1 MSISAA
7 IKAVGGDAPVIQ
19 TAIDAWNSN
28 ASRLIDLGINN
39 DFRRAMLIGQCG
51 HESAHFKHRFENL
64 NYSGSGLWR
73 VFRKYFKSEAEAAKF
88 HRQPERIANRVYSDR
103 NGNGNEASGEGW
115 KYRGRGYLQ
124 LTGKANYKTYGKL
137 LEIDLVND
145 PDKAADPEICW
156 LIAAQFCGRVKRS
169 GRTLL
174 DWVDA
179 PDPDVVM
186 VTLGINGGRHGLADR
201 KILTAKALAA
211 LTGDAPTSEWQALL
225 LNAGFNPG
233 PVDGLDGPKTR
244 TAQKDA
250 ERQFGLT
257 GKDLL
262 KRLRSLA

>member
-7 IKAVGGDAPVIQ
+7 IKAVGGEAPVIQ
-19 TAIDAWNSN
+19 TAIDSWNEN
-28 ASRLIDLGINN
+28 ESRLVNLGINN
-39 DFRRAMLIGQCG
+39 DFRRAMLVGQCG

-64 NYSGSGLWR
+64 NYSGDGLWR
-73 VFRKYFKSEAEAAKF
+73 VFKRHFKSKEEAAGF

-103 NGNGNEASGEGW
+103 NGNGSESSGDGW
-115 KYRGRGYLQ
+115 RYRGRGYLQ

-137 LEIDLVND
+137 LDIDLVSD
-145 PDKAADPEICW
+145 PDKAADPAICW
-156 LIAAQFCGRVKRS
+156 LIAAQFCARVRRG

-174 DWVDA
+174 HWADG

-186 VTLGINGGRHGLADR
+186 VTLGINGGDNGLADR

-244 TAQKDA
+244 SARKEA
-250 ERQFGLT
+250 EKKFGLT
-257 GKDLL
+257 GEDLL